1 MENLCDEKNLIPFQ
15 EWAQDMDHV
24 WGQNQ
29 KFLFKESNKEI
40 DLKSGKD
47 NLLAVQEGDKEL
59 EKFKKQQLL
68 SFEEWANDMDKIWG
82 KNLISFQEWAQ
93 DMDHVWGQNQK
104 FLFKESDKEIDLKSG
119 KDNLLA
125 VQEGDKELE
134 KFNKQLLLSFEEWA
148 NDMDKIWGKTLK

>member
-1 MENLCDEKNLIPFQ
+1 MENLCDEKNLISFQ
-15 EWAQDMDHV
+15 ERAQDMDHV

-29 KFLFKESNKEI
+29 KFLFKESSKEI

-82 KNLISFQEWAQ
+82 K
-93 DMDHVWGQNQK
+93 
-104 FLFKESDKEIDLKSG
+104 
-119 KDNLLA
+119 
-125 VQEGDKELE
+125 
-134 KFNKQLLLSFEEWA
+134 
-148 NDMDKIWGKTLK
+148 TLK

>member
-1 MENLCDEKNLIPFQ
+1 MENLCDEKNLISFQ

-82 KNLISFQEWAQ
+82 K
-93 DMDHVWGQNQK
+93 
-104 FLFKESDKEIDLKSG
+104 
-119 KDNLLA
+119 
-125 VQEGDKELE
+125 
-134 KFNKQLLLSFEEWA
+134 
-148 NDMDKIWGKTLK
+148 TLK